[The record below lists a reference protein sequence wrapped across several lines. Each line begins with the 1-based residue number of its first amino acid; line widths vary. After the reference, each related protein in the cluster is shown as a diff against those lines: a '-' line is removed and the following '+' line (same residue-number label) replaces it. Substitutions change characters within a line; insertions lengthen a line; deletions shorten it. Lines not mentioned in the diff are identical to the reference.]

1 MWEPPGA
8 GAPWQEDPPEQRV
21 RLEVRALTGAH
32 TTDITVDGELDLAT
46 AHMLRR
52 ALYDAAWG
60 PPTVRVDIRM
70 ATFMDL
76 PALRVLLEADRTLTA
91 GGRRLVVVTAPG
103 RRPRVMTVLSL
114 ADGLTVIEQP
124 DGGTS

>member
-1 MWEPPGA
+1 MWESPGA

-21 RLEVRALTGAH
+21 RLTVRVSEGEDA
-32 TTDITVDGELDLAT
+32 TDIAVHGELDLAT
-46 AHMLRR
+46 VHLLRR

-60 PPTVRVDIRM
+60 PRTVRVDIRG

-76 PALRVLLEADRTLTA
+76 HSLRALVEADRTLGA
-91 GGRRLVVVTAPG
+91 GGRHLVVLAAPG
-103 RRPRVMTVLSL
+103 RRPRVMTVLGL
-114 ADGLTVIEQP
+114 AGGLTVEEHP